1 MDKSVESVSSKGT
14 SPKLRT
20 RNPNRVSLILALAT
34 ASAGLIWL
42 VASKYVGPPLIE
54 NIYNGDSLPILNRL
68 ISGQAS
74 HPVAEYLAAWGG
86 LRWRVLSELFLFGL
100 LVVLVFRPEFQQ
112 ALWRPAAPDQER
124 FVAAS
129 YVSYLYLVLAISAA
143 YLLYLSLGVAPSPYN
158 VRFFFDRYL
167 FDPDDL
173 SVYFKSS
180 AWAVG
185 KGKLYLDVP
194 SEYPVLANLVF
205 GSIRFLSSKIRLLSS
220 EFYNFSLLWI
230 ICACVPISCFL
241 SALQKRKVDRSSWFP
256 LLLLLPAAIYFSLFR
271 FDIYPALFSY
281 WGLDYLRKQKWNFAA
296 LLLGVC
302 IALKGY
308 ALIIVPSFFVFCWY
322 QIGLGPALVAVVVML
337 SPTLAS
343 NFAVFVWGGKEALLA
358 PYKLQLFRGFN
369 GESSFDSLFFLG
381 SRLGISATWIAT
393 MKSSLLEH
401 QIPKIIQSA
410 IALGACC
417 FRPARFE
424 SFVNAALLSVLGFM
438 AFSSFYSPQF
448 VLWLIPFLL
457 FTRDRP
463 LLSLGVLLAFC
474 TYIYFPV
481 SYDIRASYR
490 TFFSLSVLGVTSIRF
505 LMMARL
511 IKLLGAKE
519 NPAEETGKG
528 SPDLRERITGIA

>member
-1 MDKSVESVSSKGT
+1 LDKNVESVNSKGT
-14 SPKLRT
+14 PPKLRT
-20 RNPNRVSLILALAT
+20 RNPNRVSLLLALAT
-34 ASAGLIWL
+34 VSLSLIWL
-42 VASKYVGPPLIE
+42 VASKYVGPPLVE
-54 NIYNGDSLPILNRL
+54 KIYHGDSLPILNRM

-74 HPVAEYLAAWGG
+74 HPLAEYLAALGG
-86 LRWRVLSELFLFGL
+86 LRWRVFSDLYLFGL

-112 ALWRPAAPDQER
+112 SLWRPAAPNQEGLI
-124 FVAAS
+124 AAS
-129 YVSYLYLVLAISAA
+129 YVNYLYLVLAIAAA
-143 YLLYLSLGVAPSPYN
+143 YLLYFSLGVAPSPYS

-220 EFYNFSLLWI
+220 DFYNFSLMWI
-230 ICACVPISCFL
+230 VCASVPISCFL
-241 SALQKRKVDRSSWFP
+241 SALQNRKVDRGSWFA
-256 LLLLLPAAIYFSLFR
+256 LLLLVPAAIYFSLFR
-271 FDIYPALFSY
+271 FDIYPALFSF
-281 WGLDYLRKQKWNFAA
+281 WGLDHLRERKWNIGA

-308 ALIIVPSFFVFCWY
+308 ALILVPSFFVFCWC

-337 SPTLAS
+337 SPTLVS

-369 GESSFDSLFFLG
+369 GESSFDSLFFIG
-381 SRLGISATWIAT
+381 SRLGISATSIAT

-401 QIPKIIQSA
+401 QIPKLIQSA
-410 IALGACC
+410 IAMGACF

-424 SFVNAALLSVLGFM
+424 SFVNAAFLSVLGFM

-457 FTRDRP
+457 FTRDRA

-481 SYDIRASYR
+481 SYDIRASHR
-490 TFFSLSVLGVTSIRF
+490 TFFALSVLLVTSIRF
-505 LMMARL
+505 FMMARL

-519 NPAEETGKG
+519 NPAEETRKG